1 MGFMDELKKLT
12 RPYAD
17 DDDDFEEDFGLEEEE
32 AASKRSTARERAPRA
47 ASRPAFRSNNSYD
60 EVLESLGEGRSESA
74 PTYHAAGNV
83 VNLSSVAGS
92 ARKMAMVKPDRFEQV
107 EDIAKKL
114 RENCTV
120 ILNLEVANKDVA
132 RRIVDFLSGC
142 AYALDGRIEK
152 AAVLTYV
159 ITPRGVDIINEINNA
174 ENGSAYL

>member
-17 DDDDFEEDFGLEEEE
+17 DDDDFEDDFAAEEEE
-32 AASKRSTARERAPRA
+32 AAPRRAAVGRERAPRA
-47 ASRPAFRSNNSYD
+47 AARPAYRSNPSYD
-60 EVLESLGEGRSESA
+60 DVLEGLGETRSEAA
-74 PTYHAAGNV
+74 PAGNV
-83 VNLSSVAGS
+83 VNFSSVTGS
-92 ARKMAMVKPDRFEQV
+92 NRKMAMVKPDRFEQV

-114 RENCTV
+114 RDNCTV
-120 ILNLEVANKDVA
+120 ILNLEVASKDVA

-142 AYALDGRIEK
+142 AYALDGHIEK

-159 ITPRGVDIINEINNA
+159 ITPRGVDIINEINSA